1 MVAIYPA
8 KKKYPRL
15 L

>member
-1 MVAIYPA
+1 MVATYPA